1 MNDPGPD
8 PELPPITSL
17 SKKQR
22 RVLGTLIEKALTV
35 PDSYP
40 LTVNSLIS
48 GSNQKSNRSP
58 LTNYDE
64 TDIEDTINELRELGL
79 VAAVH
84 TDGARTEKYRH
95 YVRRRFTLSEPQVGI
110 LAELLLRGRQA
121 VGELR
126 TRASRM
132 APKGSLETQEQLRS
146 ELQGLLTQ
154 KLIQADG
161 PLDRRGVEVDH
172 NLYLPQEGQTLAY
185 REGEADEAPA
195 SPAPRP
201 VTPPAAVSVGGHSPA
216 APPRPAAPAAAA
228 LAGGGGATEA
238 ALEELRRRHAE
249 LQEQFDD
256 LRRQLGEIVDVVDR
270 LKRDLGV

>member
-1 MNDPGPD
+1 MNDPGLD
-8 PELPPITSL
+8 SQLPPITAL

-40 LTVNSLIS
+40 LTINSLIS
-48 GSNQKSNRSP
+48 GCNQKSNRAP
-58 LTNYDE
+58 LTNFDDS
-64 TDIEDTINELRELGL
+64 DIEDTINELIDLGL
-79 VAAVH
+79 VASVH

-132 APKGSLETQEQLRS
+132 TPKGSLETQEQLRT
-146 ELQGLLTQ
+146 ELQGLLSQ

-172 NLYLPQEGQTLAY
+172 NLYLPQEGQALAY
-185 REGEADEAPA
+185 REGEPDEAAPA
-195 SPAPRP
+195 PAPRP
-201 VTPPAAVSVGGHSPA
+201 AVA
-216 APPRPAAPAAAA
+216 M
-228 LAGGGGATEA
+228 AGGTPGGPAPMVAARPPVPGGVSTGGAGMVSEA
-238 ALEELRRRHAE
+238 ALDELRRGQAE
-249 LQEQFDD
+249 LRQQLED
-256 LRRQLGEIVDVVDR
+256 LRRQLGEVADVVDR
-270 LKRDLGV
+270 LQRDLGV